1 MAQYTIRQVAE
12 MFRMPTSTLRYY
24 EEEGILTNV
33 EKNKSG
39 QRIYTEGHLNR
50 LRTICCFK
58 GTGMTIAQL
67 KSFFAYEEDEDH
79 HIDDIVAL
87 LQERRACVKKQ
98 MEELEKDYRHVLRK
112 LCYYS
117 DIRTSIREGA
127 ARPDWCDYRNR
138 IYTDFADGQI
148 QVEGTE
154 IKDHE

>member
-87 LQERRACVKKQ
+87 LQERRACVKKL
-98 MEELEKDYRHVLRK
+98 MEEH
-112 LCYYS
+112 
-117 DIRTSIREGA
+117 A
-127 ARPDWCDYRNR
+127 
-138 IYTDFADGQI
+138 
-148 QVEGTE
+148 
-154 IKDHE
+154 

>member
-67 KSFFAYEEDEDH
+67 
-79 HIDDIVAL
+79 
-87 LQERRACVKKQ
+87 
-98 MEELEKDYRHVLRK
+98 
-112 LCYYS
+112 
-117 DIRTSIREGA
+117 
-127 ARPDWCDYRNR
+127 
-138 IYTDFADGQI
+138 
-148 QVEGTE
+148 
-154 IKDHE
+154 

>member
-98 MEELEKDYRHVLRK
+98 MEELEKEG
-112 LCYYS
+112 
-117 DIRTSIREGA
+117 IRMEEA
-127 ARPDWCDYRNR
+127 
-138 IYTDFADGQI
+138 
-148 QVEGTE
+148 VEE
-154 IKDHE
+154 LA